1 MQHWRNPERAEGELI
16 DRSRPVQFTFNRTRY
31 AGYLGDTLASAIL
44 ANGVRIVGRSFKYH
58 RPRGIFSLGVEEPN
72 ALVQLGVG
80 AETEPNTRATQIELR
95 DGLIAASQNCWPSVR
110 FDLGATTGLF
120 SRLLPAG
127 FYYKTFKWPPRSWL
141 AYELFIRRMAGMGIC
156 ATEADPDRYEHTHA
170 HCDVLVAGGGP
181 AGLAAACSAGRQGA
195 RVLLVDEGSR
205 LGGSLLY
212 DGTPIDSVPARAWI
226 ADLEASLAGMPEVT
240 VLRRATAFGYY
251 DHNQLGVLERVT
263 DHRLPKP
270 GEVRQRVWHVDAR
283 EVVLATGAH
292 ERSLVFGNND
302 LPGVMLASA
311 ARGYLNG
318 FAVRPGRH
326 AVVLTNNDS
335 AYAAARDLAAGGV
348 TVRMLIDLRPV
359 PPRNAIDQLAG
370 TGIEIMAG
378 AAVTHALGRN
388 AVTGVNV
395 AQIDSVG
402 QPRGSSREVACDLV
416 CVSGGWSPAVHLHA
430 QARGKP
436 TFAAAI
442 GAFVPGVSV
451 QAERS
456 AGAARGSFTLEACI
470 AEGADA
476 GLDAARK
483 AGVDVESSATAPSEG
498 PIPTNAPAPPSSVLP
513 IWSIGAVPGTQYKRF
528 VDLQNDVTDADIAL
542 AVREGYR
549 SVEHVKRYTTLGMGT
564 DQGKTSN
571 TAGFAHIAAALQVE
585 IATVGSTTF
594 RPPYVPVTLGALAGA
609 EGGRHFLAN
618 RRTAIHDEHLASGA
632 LMLQSGPWL
641 RPQCYPHAGESPDH
655 AARREAQAVRSSLG
669 IVDVSTLGKFE
680 VSGPDATA
688 FLERIYVNRLQTLK
702 VGRCRY
708 GVMLRDDGVVFDD
721 GTVTRLSERHYF
733 VTTTTAQA
741 PLLARRLQ
749 YCRTIL
755 WPDLDVRLVNVT
767 EQWAAVAI
775 AGPRSRDLL
784 ALVVER
790 GEGAELN
797 DEALPFM
804 GYLPVRIG
812 GVASRILRI
821 SFSGER
827 AFEVYVPAA
836 YGAALWRLLLDAGRK
851 HGITP
856 YGIDALNT
864 LRIEKGH
871 VAGAELDGRVTIDD
885 LGLGRMIKAEGDF
898 IGRQGSMRPGLRD
911 PARWQLVGVA
921 SADGQTL
928 VPPGAKIVDAT
939 PGRYLGEVTST
950 AWSPMLQ
957 MPIALALVSAG
968 RSRHGQILHATS
980 PLANRQVPVSVRSPV
995 FFDPEGTRLHG

>member
-1 MQHWRNPERAEGELI
+1 MTQHWRNPEGGLI
-16 DRSRPVQFTFNRTRY
+16 DRSRPVHFTFNGARY
-31 AGYLGDTLASAIL
+31 DGYLGDTLASALL

-58 RPRGIFSLGVEEPN
+58 RPRGIFALGVEEPN

-80 AETEPNTRATQIELR
+80 AETEPNTRATQVELR

-110 FDLGATTGLF
+110 FDLGAMTELF

-127 FYYKTFKWPPRSWL
+127 FYYKTFKWPRGFWL
-141 AYELFIRRMAGMGIC
+141 AYESLIRRMAGMGIC
-156 ATEADPDRYEHTHA
+156 ATDPDPDRYEHNHA
-170 HCDVLVAGGGP
+170 HCDVLIVGAGP
-181 AGLAAACSAGRQGA
+181 AGLAAARSAGGTGA

-212 DGTPIDSVPARAWI
+212 DGTPLDSAPPRDWVAGV
-226 ADLEASLAGMPEVT
+226 EASLAGMPEVT
-240 VLRRATAFGYY
+240 VLRRAAAFGYY

-263 DHRLPKP
+263 DHRPRRQ
-270 GEVRQRVWHVDAR
+270 GEVRQRLWHVQAR
-283 EVVLATGAH
+283 EVILATGAH

-318 FAVRPGRH
+318 FAVRPGRQ
-326 AVVLTNNDS
+326 AVMLTNNDS
-335 AYAAARDLAAGGV
+335 AYAAVRDLAAGGV
-348 TVRMLIDLRPV
+348 SVRAVMDLRPA
-359 PPRNAIDQLAG
+359 PPGIAIDQLAG

-378 AAVTHALGRN
+378 AAITHAHGRG
-388 AVTGVNV
+388 AVTGVTV
-395 AQIDSVG
+395 AQIDDFG
-402 QPRGSSREVACDLV
+402 QPRGPSRDFACDLV

-430 QARGKP
+430 QARGRP
-436 TFAAAI
+436 HFEPAI
-442 GAFVPGVSV
+442 GAFVPGASV

-456 AGAARGSFTLEACI
+456 VGAARGSFTLEACI
-470 AEGADA
+470 AEGTDA
-476 GLDAARK
+476 GVEAARK
-483 AGVDVESSATAPSEG
+483 AGFNAVARSGG
-498 PIPTNAPAPPSSVLP
+498 PIGTVASAPASS
-513 IWSIGAVPGTQYKRF
+513 IWSIGPLPATRCKRF

-571 TAGFAHIAAALQVE
+571 TAGFAHIAAALQVD
-585 IATVGSTTF
+585 IASVGSTTF
-594 RPPYVPVTLGALAGA
+594 RPPYVPVALGALAGA
-609 EGGRHFLAN
+609 EGGRHFMAN
-618 RRTAIHDEHLASGA
+618 RRTAMHDEHLASAA

-641 RPQCYPHAGESPDH
+641 RPQCYPHAGENPED

-680 VSGPDATA
+680 VFGPDAAA

-702 VGRCRY
+702 IGRCRY

-721 GTVTRLSERHYF
+721 GTVTRLSDRRYF
-733 VTTTTAQA
+733 LTTTTAQA
-741 PLLARRLQ
+741 SLLARRLQ
-749 YCRTIL
+749 YYRKVL
-755 WPDLDVRLVNVT
+755 WPELDLRLVNVT

-775 AGPRSRDLL
+775 AGPHSRDLL
-784 ALVVER
+784 AHVVES
-790 GEGAELN
+790 GEVN
-797 DEALPFM
+797 DKALPYM
-804 GYLPVRIG
+804 GYAPVQID
-812 GVASRILRI
+812 GVASRIFRI

-827 AFEVYVPAA
+827 AFEIYVPAA
-836 YGAALWRLLLDAGRK
+836 YGAALWRRLLEAGRD

-871 VAGAELDGRVTIDD
+871 VAGGELDGRVTIDD
-885 LGLGRMIKAEGDF
+885 LGLGRMAKAEGDF

-911 PARWQLVGVA
+911 PARWQLVGLA
-921 SADGQTL
+921 PADGRTP
-928 VPPGAKIVDAT
+928 VPPGAKIVESA
-939 PGRYLGEVTST
+939 PGHYLGEVTST

-968 RSRHGQILHATS
+968 RLRHGQILNATS
-980 PLANRQVPVSVRSPV
+980 PLANRHVPVTVRSPV

>member
-1 MQHWRNPERAEGELI
+1 VTQRWRNPEGGLI
-16 DRSRPVQFTFNRTRY
+16 DRSRPVRFTFNGARY
-31 AGYLGDTLASAIL
+31 DGYLGDTLASALL

-58 RPRGIFSLGVEEPN
+58 RPRGIFALGVEEPN

-110 FDLGATTGLF
+110 FDLGAMTGLF

-141 AYELFIRRMAGMGIC
+141 AYELFIRRMAGMGTC
-156 ATEADPDRYEHTHA
+156 ATEPDPDRYEHSHA
-170 HCDVLVAGGGP
+170 HCDVLVVGAGP

-212 DGTPIDSVPARAWI
+212 DGTPIDSAPPREWI
-226 ADLEASLAGMPEVT
+226 AGLEAALAGMPEVT

-251 DHNQLGVLERVT
+251 DHNRLGVLERVG
-263 DHRLPKP
+263 DHRAREA
-270 GEVRQRVWHVDAR
+270 GEVRQRLWHVQAR
-283 EVVLATGAH
+283 EVILATGAH

-311 ARGYLNG
+311 ARGYVNG
-318 FAVRPGRH
+318 FAVRPGQQ

-348 TVRMLIDLRPV
+348 SVRMVIDLRPA
-359 PPRNAIDQLAG
+359 PSGTAIDQLAG
-370 TGIEIMAG
+370 TGIEMMAG
-378 AAVTHALGRN
+378 AAITHAVGRG
-388 AVTGVNV
+388 AVTGVSV
-395 AQIDSVG
+395 AQIDDLG
-402 QPRGSSREVACDLV
+402 EPRGPSRDVACDLV

-430 QARGKP
+430 QARGRP
-436 TFAAAI
+436 YFEAAI
-442 GAFVPGVSV
+442 GAFVPGASV

-456 AGAARGSFTLEACI
+456 IGAARGSFALDACI
-470 AEGADA
+470 AEGTDA
-476 GLDAARK
+476 GLEAARN
-483 AGVDVESSATAPSEG
+483 AGRNDRVMVSATTRGGDPVESMASASA
-498 PIPTNAPAPPSSVLP
+498 LP
-513 IWSIGAVPGTQYKRF
+513 IWSIGALPGTRYKRF

-571 TAGFAHIAAALQVE
+571 TAGFAHIAAALQVD
-585 IATVGSTTF
+585 IAAVGSTTF
-594 RPPYVPVTLGALAGA
+594 RPPYVPIALGALAGA
-609 EGGRHFLAN
+609 EGGRHFMAN

-641 RPQCYPHAGESPDH
+641 RPQCYPRAGENLDD
-655 AARREAQAVRSSLG
+655 AARREAQAVRSSVG

-680 VSGPDATA
+680 VSGPDAA
-688 FLERIYVNRLQTLK
+688 IFLERIYVNRLQNLK
-702 VGRCRY
+702 IGRCRY
-708 GVMLRDDGVVFDD
+708 GVMLREDGVVADD
-721 GTVTRLSERHYF
+721 GTVTRLSDRHYF
-733 VTTTTAQA
+733 LTTTTAQA

-749 YCRTIL
+749 YYRKVL
-755 WPDLDVRLVNVT
+755 WPELDLRLVNVT

-775 AGPRSRDLL
+775 AGPHSRDLL
-784 ALVVER
+784 AHITES
-790 GEGAELN
+790 GESDEVN
-797 DEALPFM
+797 DEVLPYM
-804 GYLPVRIG
+804 GYAPVQIG
-812 GVASRILRI
+812 GVAARIFRI

-827 AFEVYVPAA
+827 AFEIYVPAA
-836 YGAALWRLLLDAGRK
+836 FGAALWRRLLEAGRDR
-851 HGITP
+851 GITP
-856 YGIDALNT
+856 YGIDALNM

-871 VAGAELDGRVTIDD
+871 VAGGELDGRVTIDD
-885 LGLGRMIKAEGDF
+885 LGLARMAKAEGDF

-911 PARWQLVGVA
+911 PARWQLVGLA
-921 SADGQTL
+921 SADGRTP
-928 VPPGAKIVDAT
+928 VPPGAKIVDELA
-939 PGRYLGEVTST
+939 PGHYLGEVTST
-950 AWSPMLQ
+950 AWSPMLK

-968 RSRHGQILHATS
+968 RSRHGQILNATS
-980 PLANRQVPVSVRSPV
+980 PLANRQVAVSVRSPA